1 MNYMDTNHRQMY
13 EASADKDILAMA
25 FVNVQQLS
33 SVYDCDTGFCNGTIF
48 PCLDKPLMVRRMS
61 R

>member
-1 MNYMDTNHRQMY
+1 MNYMDNNFHP
-13 EASADKDILAMA
+13 AHKPVADKDVLAMA
-25 FVNVQQLS
+25 FVNTQKLN
-33 SVYDCDTGFCNGTIF
+33 SVYDIETGFCSGTIF

>member
-1 MNYMDTNHRQMY
+1 MYYMENNFRSLHDKV
-13 EASADKDILAMA
+13 ADKDILAMA
-25 FVNVQQLS
+25 FVNAQMLN
-33 SVYDCDTGFCNGTIF
+33 SVYDCDTGFSNGTIF

>member
-1 MNYMDTNHRQMY
+1 MNYMDNNHRMPNDMAA
-13 EASADKDILAMA
+13 EKKVLAMA
-25 FVNVQQLS
+25 FVNAQVLS
-33 SVYDCDTGFCNGTIF
+33 SVYDIETGFCNGTIF

>member
-1 MNYMDTNHRQMY
+1 MNYMETNRRGMY
-13 EASADKDILAMA
+13 DSRADKDILAMA
-25 FVNVQQLS
+25 FVNVQQLN
-33 SVYDCDTGFCNGTIF
+33 SVYDCDTGFSNGTIF